1 MLFSSAEC
9 ITWLSVKMVESVAIV
24 IINVVTIFIFIKNRG
39 FCLRNVIYLV
49 INLAIADMLVGGFT
63 EVFDFCYFA

>member
-39 FCLRNVIYLV
+39 FRLRNVIYLV